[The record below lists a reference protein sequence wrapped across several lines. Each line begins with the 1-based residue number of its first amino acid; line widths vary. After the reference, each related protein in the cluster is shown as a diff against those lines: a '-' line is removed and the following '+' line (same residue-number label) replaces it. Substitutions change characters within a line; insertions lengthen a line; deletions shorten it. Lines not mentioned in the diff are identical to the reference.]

1 MRRGEVRQGVPAR
14 HQEEVRQ
21 GAPAGGTVDHTHAA
35 AAREVTKSLQLEVK
49 WFPRPRFPPPAWWRM
64 L

>member
-21 GAPAGGTVDHTHAA
+21 GAPAGGTVDHTHAV
-35 AAREVTKSLQLEVK
+35 RLRLEKSSGSRVGI
-49 WFPRPRFPPPAWWRM
+49 PTAM